1 MQLSPAPIGAAG
13 ADLIKDGS
21 DATFMADVIEASKTV
36 PVLVDFWATWCGPCK
51 QLGPLLEKVVKGA
64 KGAVKLVK
72 IDTDKNPMIA
82 QQLRVQSIPAVFAF
96 FGGRPVD
103 AFVGA
108 LPESQLKAFID
119 KLVKAAGGGAMGD
132 DIAAV
137 MDEAKQALDEGDAE
151 GASALYNEILKVE
164 PEHAGAYAGIIR
176 CLLAAGQ
183 TDAAKQMVD
192 GAVPAIAKSPELAA
206 IKTQLEL
213 AEAAKAAGP
222 VTELEQKVAAD
233 PNDHQARYDLA
244 LALYAGAKNEEAV
257 EALLELV
264 RRSREWN
271 EQAARKQLVKLF
283 EAFGPTNPLTSY
295 GRKQLSKILFS

>member
-1 MQLSPAPIGAAG
+1 MQLSPAPAVG
-13 ADLIKDGS
+13 DLVKDGS
-21 DATFMADVIEASKTV
+21 DATFMADVIEASKSV

-108 LPESQLKAFID
+108 LPESQLKQFVE
-119 KLVKAAGGGAMGD
+119 KLIKMAGGGGMGD

-137 MDEAKQALDEGDAE
+137 MEEAAQALQEGDAE
-151 GASALYNEILKVE
+151 GASALYNEILKIE

-176 CLLAAGQ
+176 CLLAREQ
-183 TDAAKQMVD
+183 TEQAKKLVEAAP
-192 GAVPAIAKSPELAA
+192 AAIAKSPELAA

-222 VTELEQKVAAD
+222 VADLEKQVQAD
-233 PNDHQARYDLA
+233 PNNHQARFDLA
-244 LALYAGAKNEEAV
+244 LALYAGGKNEEAV
-257 EALLELV
+257 EALLESV